1 MIIPLTRGS
10 AFSCNLH
17 TEGEL
22 DGLLESDLT
31 KPDDPE
37 SDGMDHDGFDD
48 LDDFSAACTCT
59 GPRRLWHATRV

>member
-31 KPDDPE
+31 KPADPE

-48 LDDFSAACTCT
+48 LDDF
-59 GPRRLWHATRV
+59 